1 MPNRIKILPTNI
13 DITVQEGQSLKEVLQ
28 AAGVI
33 IEAECGGQG
42 TCGTCAVRIIEGRC
56 DSPETDVLTP
66 EMIADGYVLS
76 CQATAL
82 EDIVI
87 QLPCTAQPTTNT
99 DYISQFQPDPETIS
113 PIELSPLSVK
123 SGINYGVACDVGT
136 TTVSMKLIDL
146 KSGKTLDGATV
157 YNDQM
162 DCGADIISRIIY
174 AQKGKGL
181 QELNQRIIGTVNKLI
196 EELLS
201 RQQVDRNNITCAVFS
216 GNTTMSHLL
225 LGIDP
230 KPIREDPYPPGLK
243 SMSMT
248 TAQAMK
254 LNLHPDAAVYMTP
267 SVGSY
272 VGGDITSGILYLK
285 SSRESRGVQLFI
297 DIGTNGELVV
307 CGDDWMIGCA
317 CSAGPAFEGVGIKC
331 GMRAATGAIEEVEIS
346 ADGENI
352 HCRVIGDDKP
362 KGLCGSGLINLVAE
376 LFKQGIIDRSGKL
389 NHHPEA
395 DRIRKLGNQHE
406 FLVVEAGQTAH
417 GQDICIS
424 EQDIANIIRAK
435 AAIFSACS
443 LLLKNIGLSP
453 SDIDKIYVAGGFGSN
468 LDFAQGITIG
478 LFPDIELERFEYLG
492 NTSLLGAHLVLISQ
506 EHRTKIK
513 QIATGMTYIDLS
525 TESGYM
531 DSYTGALFLPHT
543 NANLFPS
550 VQKYLRNAK

>member
-13 DITVQEGQSLKEVLQ
+13 DITALEGQSLKEVLQ

-42 TCGTCAVRIIEGRC
+42 TCGTCAVQVIEGQC
-56 DSPETDVLTP
+56 DTPDNDVLTP
-66 EMIADGYVLS
+66 EMIDDGYVLS
-76 CQATAL
+76 CQATAV

-87 QLPCTAQPTTNT
+87 QLPGTVQPTIDT
-99 DYISQFQPDPETIS
+99 DHISQFLPDPETIS
-113 PIELSPLSVK
+113 PIELSPLTVK
-123 SGINYGVACDVGT
+123 TGINYGVACDVGT
-136 TTVSMKLIDL
+136 TTVSVKLIDL
-146 KSGKTLDGATV
+146 NSGKTLDGATV

-162 DCGADIISRIIY
+162 DYGADIISRIIY
-174 AQKGKGL
+174 AQKGNGL

-201 RQQVDRNNITCAVFS
+201 RQQVKQEDITCAVFS
-216 GNTTMSHLL
+216 GNTTMAHLL

-230 KPIREDPYPPGLK
+230 KPIREDPYPPGVK
-243 SMSMT
+243 SVPI
-248 TAQAMK
+248 TAAQEMK
-254 LNLHPDAAVYMTP
+254 LNLPPNAAVYVTP
-267 SVGSY
+267 GVGSY
-272 VGGDITSGILYLK
+272 VGGDITAGILYLK
-285 SSRESRGVQLFI
+285 SSRESHGVQLFI

-331 GMRAATGAIEEVEIS
+331 GMRAATGAIEGVEIS
-346 ADGENI
+346 AEGNNI

-362 KGLCGSGLINLVAE
+362 KGLCGSGLIDLVAE
-376 LFKQGIIDRSGKL
+376 LFKQGIIERSGKL
-389 NHHPEA
+389 NYRPEA
-395 DRIRKLGNQHE
+395 RRIRKLGNQQE
-406 FLVVEAGQTAH
+406 FLVAEAGQTAH
-417 GQDICIS
+417 GNDICIS
-424 EQDIANIIRAK
+424 EQDITNIIRAK
-435 AAIFSACS
+435 AAIFSACN
-443 LLLKNIGLSP
+443 LLLNNIGLTP

-513 QIATGMTYIDLS
+513 QIATGMTYVDLS
-525 TESGYM
+525 TEPGYM

-543 NANLFPS
+543 DANLFPS
-550 VQKYLRNAK
+550 VQKYFRNTK